1 MKCMSESIITNTK
14 LCKTITNRIYENLRL
29 TISDF
34 DKISYEIINDEIKET
49 LTHTTLVDGMNWNE
63 VINYEGKMMSFN
75 MLVFETKKRIQSKQ

>member
-1 MKCMSESIITNTK
+1 MTESIITNTK

-34 DKISYEIINDEIKET
+34 DKISYEIINEEIKET
-49 LTHTTLVDGMNWNE
+49 LTKSQLVEGMNWNE
-63 VINYEGKMMSFN
+63 VIKYEGKMMSFN

>member
-1 MKCMSESIITNTK
+1 MTESIITNTK

-34 DKISYEIINDEIKET
+34 DKISYELINDEIKET
-49 LTHTTLVDGMNWNE
+49 LTKTQLVDGMNWNE
-63 VINYEGKMMSFN
+63 VIKYDGKMMSFN

>member
-1 MKCMSESIITNTK
+1 MSESIITNTK

-49 LTHTTLVDGMNWNE
+49 LTKTQLVEGMNWNE
-63 VINYEGKMMSFN
+63 VIKYDG
-75 MLVFETKKRIQSKQ
+75 

>member
-1 MKCMSESIITNTK
+1 MTESIITNTK

-34 DKISYEIINDEIKET
+34 DKISYELINEEIKET
-49 LTHTTLVDGMNWNE
+49 LTHTTLVEGMNWNE
-63 VINYEGKMMSFN
+63 VIKYDGKMMSFN

>member
-1 MKCMSESIITNTK
+1 MTESIITNTK

-34 DKISYEIINDEIKET
+34 DRISYELINEEIKET
-49 LTHTTLVDGMNWNE
+49 LTHTQLVEGMNWNE
-63 VINYEGKMMSFN
+63 IVKYDGKMMSFN

>member
-1 MKCMSESIITNTK
+1 MSESIITNTK

-63 VINYEGKMMSFN
+63 VIKYEGKMMSFN